1 MPGNTYQDLEVWK
14 EAIELS
20 VEIYGLTK
28 GFPSDEK
35 FGLVSQMRRSSVS
48 IPCNVAEGRRRRGD
62 KEFRNFLH
70 IAYGSGAELETQM
83 IIARRL
89 GYITVDT
96 TVIDERLT
104 RVMKML
110 NSFIAKLP

>member
-1 MPGNTYQDLEVWK
+1 MPGNTYLDLDVWK
-14 EAIELS
+14 EGIELS
-20 VEIYGLTK
+20 IEIYELTK
-28 GFPSDEK
+28 KFPSDER
-35 FGLVSQMRRSSVS
+35 FGLVSQMRRSAVS
-48 IPCNVAEGRRRRGD
+48 IPCNIAEGRRRRGE

-70 IAYGSGAELETQM
+70 IAYGSGAELETQI

-89 GYITVDT
+89 GYIRADVRQ
-96 TVIDERLT
+96 IDDRLI